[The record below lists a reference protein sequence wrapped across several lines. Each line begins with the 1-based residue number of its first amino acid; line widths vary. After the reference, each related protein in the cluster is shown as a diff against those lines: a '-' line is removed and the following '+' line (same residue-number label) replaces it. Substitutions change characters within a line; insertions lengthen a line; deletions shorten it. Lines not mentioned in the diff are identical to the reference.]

1 MNLPVLLL
9 AYNRPRQ
16 TLKIL
21 NFLVNQNIKNIFISL
36 DGPKKNIIDKEKS
49 KNLIKDIKLIKKK
62 KILR

>member
-36 DGPKKNIIDKEKS
+36 DGPKKI
-49 KNLIKDIKLIKKK
+49 
-62 KILR
+62 